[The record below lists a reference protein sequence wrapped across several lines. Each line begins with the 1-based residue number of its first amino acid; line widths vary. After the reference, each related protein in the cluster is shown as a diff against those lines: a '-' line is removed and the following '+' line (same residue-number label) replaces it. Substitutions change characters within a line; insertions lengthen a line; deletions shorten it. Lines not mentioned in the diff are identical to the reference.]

1 MSTAFKVCPI
11 CETPNHHNA
20 QVCTTC
26 GASLSQ
32 VEPETRVKNG
42 GQKQIEYD
50 YRFGETDLLEAS
62 LRRPARTYVTV
73 GALAVVMMVVGIAA
87 LLVLQPR
94 GTDEPAGAL
103 PPVMATNT
111 LILLPQATV
120 TAGSPTATASPTPTV
135 TFTPSVTPTPEPCRQ
150 RIVAGGSLIQA
161 AINCGHRD
169 QDVIP
174 LILEMN
180 GLADANSIQAGQE
193 IFIPWPT
200 PTHDPNA
207 VDTAT
212 PEGGSDTSSL
222 GDETAVAELAALGI
236 EIPDDPFAPTAT
248 ATLPAG
254 VMWHTVNSGENII
267 SIAVAYDADVKILSE
282 LNPQIDF
289 ARCEFGQR
297 FGGPDCLVV
306 LGQGQQIRVP
316 APTPTPT
323 LSPTFDPNSTAT
335 PTATPTYNQP
345 NLVSPVDMAVFA
357 ADEIV
362 TLRWVPTASLQP
374 GTAYRIEVTDETSGI
389 VYAALTTDINFAI
402 PSDWQGA
409 TSQRHQ
415 FSWFVSIVEQNN
427 PDQAIRSTESWH
439 FIWVGVGSTET
450 E

>member
-1 MSTAFKVCPI
+1 MSTAFKICPI
-11 CETPNHHNA
+11 CETPNHANA

-32 VEPETRVKNG
+32 VEPETRLKNE
-42 GQKQIEYD
+42 QKAQINYD

-62 LRRPARTYVTV
+62 LHRPARTYITI
-73 GALAVVMMVVGIAA
+73 GALALVMAIIGVFAFIA
-87 LLVLQPR
+87 LQSP
-94 GTDEPAGAL
+94 DDNL
-103 PPVMATNT
+103 PEAVAPDSLATNT
-111 LILLPQATV
+111 PNILPLATV
-120 TAGSPTATASPTPTV
+120 TAGSPTATPSWTPSA
-135 TFTPSVTPTPEPCRQ
+135 TFTPSITPTPEPCQ
-150 RIVAGGSLIQA
+150 QTIASGGSIIQA

-180 GLADANSIQAGQE
+180 GLADANSIQAGQQ
-193 IFIPWPT
+193 IYIPWPT
-200 PTHDPNA
+200 PTDDPNA

-212 PEGGSDTSSL
+212 PEAGAETSSE

-254 VMWHTVNSGENII
+254 VMWHTVNAGENII
-267 SIAVAYDADVKILSE
+267 TIAVNFDADVKVLSE

-335 PTATPTYNQP
+335 PTATATFNKPS
-345 NLVSPVDMAVFA
+345 LVSPVDMAVFA
-357 ADEIV
+357 ADEVV

-389 VYAALTTDINFAI
+389 VYAALTTDISFSI
-402 PSDWQGA
+402 PTDWQGQ
-409 TSQRHQ
+409 TGQRHQ
-415 FSWFVSIVEQNN
+415 YSWFVSIVNQDN
-427 PDQAIRSTESWH
+427 PEVGTQPTATWH
-439 FIWVGVGSTET
+439 FTWVGVGTTES